1 MSSLMEEAIVD
12 ARALKEAALKN
23 AENVVLEKY
32 STEVKSALDTL
43 LEQELEPDPAMAPA
57 SDEADMGFTDGI
69 PYGFEDE
76 EIDGPADEEIIE
88 IDFDAIKARLKG
100 DGDPDDL
107 TDALGLAD
115 ELGPDDEGL
124 DMGGDEEI
132 DMGDDEEIDM
142 GDDEAD
148 DEEIDLSE
156 DMLSGLIEELV
167 LDMTPRP
174 NGWSSLS
181 SAENSVEQ
189 ANNDAMASAQAA
201 HRKDDEEEEED
212 EATAPDVVDD
222 SALFESKNFQLTN
235 INKELH
241 ALVKES
247 KNQLTKL
254 ILENA
259 KLVYQNKALS
269 SASLNERQRIKI
281 VEAVQSANS
290 VEEAK
295 VIYETFQNSVSS
307 PRRKSRRPETLREAV
322 QRPTSLLMSSRENN
336 KAKSDPKM
344 GRMLRL
350 AGLTKK

>member
-32 STEVKSALDTL
+32 STEVKSALSTL
-43 LEQELEPDPAMAPA
+43 LEQEIEPMPDPMIPPAAVEPDM
-57 SDEADMGFTDGI
+57 DFTDGI

-76 EIDGPADEEIIE
+76 EIDGPAEEEIIE
-88 IDFDAIKARLKG
+88 IDFDAIKARLADEEVEG
-100 DGDPDDL
+100 DDL
-107 TDALGLAD
+107 NDALEMAD
-115 ELGPDDEGL
+115 EFAPDELDFSEPEEGDELAPDDEGL
-124 DMGGDEEI
+124 DLGD
-132 DMGDDEEIDM
+132 GDGE
-142 GDDEAD
+142 
-148 DEEIDLSE
+148 EEIDLSE

-174 NGWSSLS
+174 NGWSSVGG
-181 SAENSVEQ
+181 AENSVEQ
-189 ANNDAMASAQAA
+189 ANNDAMASAKDA
-201 HRKDDEEEEED
+201 HPEED
-212 EATAPDVVDD
+212 EEDEEVASDVVDD
-222 SALFESKNFQLTN
+222 SALFESKNSQLTN

-259 KLVYQNKALS
+259 KLVYQNKALN
-269 SASLNERQRIKI
+269 SASLNERQRVKI

-322 QRPTSLLMSSRENN
+322 QRPTSLLMSSRESN

>member
-32 STEVKSALDTL
+32 STEVKSALSTL
-43 LEQELEPDPAMAPA
+43 LEQEIEPMPDPMMAPA
-57 SDEADMGFTDGI
+57 ADEADMGFTDGI

-76 EIDGPADEEIIE
+76 EIDGPAEEEIIE
-88 IDFDAIKARLKG
+88 IDFDAIKARLADEEVEG
-100 DGDPDDL
+100 DDL

-115 ELGPDDEGL
+115 ELPRHDELDFSEPEGGDELAPDDEGL
-124 DMGGDEEI
+124 DLGDGDGEEEI
-132 DMGDDEEIDM
+132 E
-142 GDDEAD
+142 
-148 DEEIDLSE
+148 LSE

-167 LDMTPRP
+167 LDMTDRP
-174 NGWSSLS
+174 TGWAPLGGG
-181 SAENSVEQ
+181 ENSVVQ
-189 ANNDAMASAQAA
+189 ANGDAIRAAKAA
-201 HRKDDEEEEED
+201 HLEEDEEEEEV
-212 EATAPDVVDD
+212 ASDVPDD
-222 SALFESKNFQLTN
+222 SALFESKNSELTN

-259 KLVYQNKALS
+259 KLVYQNKALN
-269 SASLNERQRIKI
+269 SASLNERQRVKI

-322 QRPTSLLMSSRENN
+322 QRPTSLLMSSRESN

>member
-43 LEQELEPDPAMAPA
+43 LEQELPDPAMAPA

-88 IDFDAIKARLKG
+88 IHFDEIRARLADQED

-115 ELGPDDEGL
+115 KLAPD
-124 DMGGDEEI
+124 DEEI

-167 LDMTPRP
+167 LDMTDRP
-174 NGWSSLS
+174 PGWAPLGGG
-181 SAENSVEQ
+181 ENSVVQ
-189 ANNDAMASAQAA
+189 ANGVAIAAAKAA

-212 EATAPDVVDD
+212 EATASDVPDD

-336 KAKSDPKM
+336 KAKSDPQM

>member
-76 EIDGPADEEIIE
+76 EIDGPAEEEIVT
-88 IDFDAIKARLKG
+88 IDFDALRAQARREEEVKG
-100 DGDPDDL
+100 DDL

-115 ELGPDDEGL
+115 ELAPKGTTPEFEPEDPDGVV
-124 DMGGDEEI
+124 GEEI
-132 DMGDDEEIDM
+132 DMG
-142 GDDEAD
+142 

>member
-32 STEVKSALDTL
+32 STEVKSALSTL
-43 LEQELEPDPAMAPA
+43 LEQEMEPMPEPMLEPAE
-57 SDEADMGFTDGI
+57 DEVDMGFVDEV
-69 PYGFEDE
+69 PYAFQDE
-76 EIDGPADEEIIE
+76 EINGPAEEEIVE
-88 IDFDAIKARLKG
+88 IDFDALKARL
-100 DGDPDDL
+100 
-107 TDALGLAD
+107 
-115 ELGPDDEGL
+115 
-124 DMGGDEEI
+124 GDEEVEG
-132 DMGDDEEIDM
+132 GDLNDALEMADEFAP
-142 GDDEAD
+142 DELDFSEPELEDELPAD
-148 DEEIDLSE
+148 LDLGSDEEEIDLSE

-174 NGWSSLS
+174 NGWSSVGG
-181 SAENSVEQ
+181 AENSVEQ
-189 ANNDAMASAQAA
+189 ANNDAMASAKDA
-201 HRKDDEEEEED
+201 HSEED
-212 EATAPDVVDD
+212 EEDEEVASDVVDD
-222 SALFESKNFQLTN
+222 SALFESKNSQLTN

-259 KLVYQNKALS
+259 KLVYQNKALN
-269 SASLNERQRIKI
+269 SASLNERQRVKI

-322 QRPTSLLMSSRENN
+322 QRPTSLLMSSRESN

>member
-32 STEVKSALDTL
+32 STEVKSALSTL
-43 LEQELEPDPAMAPA
+43 LEQEMEPMPEPMLEPAE
-57 SDEADMGFTDGI
+57 DEVDMGFVDEV
-69 PYGFEDE
+69 PYAFQDE
-76 EIDGPADEEIIE
+76 EIDGPAEVE
-88 IDFDAIKARLKG
+88 G
-100 DGDPDDL
+100 DDL
-107 TDALGLAD
+107 NDALEMAD
-115 ELGPDDEGL
+115 EFAPDELDLEPEEGDELAPDDEGL
-124 DMGGDEEI
+124 DLGD
-132 DMGDDEEIDM
+132 GDGE
-142 GDDEAD
+142 
-148 DEEIDLSE
+148 EEIDLSE

-174 NGWSSLS
+174 NGWSSVGG
-181 SAENSVEQ
+181 AENSVEQ
-189 ANNDAMASAQAA
+189 ANNDAMASAKDA
-201 HRKDDEEEEED
+201 HSEED
-212 EATAPDVVDD
+212 EEDEEVASDVVDD
-222 SALFESKNFQLTN
+222 SALFESKNSELTN

-259 KLVYQNKALS
+259 KLVYQNKALN
-269 SASLNERQRIKI
+269 SASLNERQRVKI

-322 QRPTSLLMSSRENN
+322 QRPTSLLMSSRESN